1 MISKQ
6 LLLGLSLIL
15 GGGVILYAVNQG
27 QNNTVKDV
35 QAIKTAPQTIDTAA
49 NHDDGVARPTV
60 EPLTVDMATEDK
72 LLSAK
77 QQVREARTLAQER
90 QAMALIE
97 AQEKAQQLALDKANA
112 EQKALAL
119 ATATPAD
126 ALTVEIR
133 PEAIAVAK
141 AQAEQERL
149 EKLAK
154 EKELKAK
161 QEQQKRKK
169 DEKAKADKLKTQ
181 KEQEEKKVQQEEKT
195 KTEKQ
200 KKEPAKKAYDETPQK
215 TNNGQHKVVRG
226 DGLIKLSRQY
236 GVPVSALAQANNM
249 GRDDPLPLGKTIK
262 IPSKT
267 QVARLE
273 RDAKERKAQKIA
285 TERVEKRLKEAR
297 QRGSDGNGN
306 GNARYGVQVS
316 LANNQTKADELAKKY
331 RDAGYT
337 VSTSQTSRGVRVL
350 VGSEKNQDA
359 AAALRDKIKN
369 DSRVDGSGAWV
380 KRVQ

>member
-6 LLLGLSLIL
+6 LLLGLSLVL

-27 QNNTVKDV
+27 QSDTAQNV
-35 QAIKTAPQTIDTAA
+35 QTAETTPQTDNVATIA
-49 NHDDGVARPTV
+49 DDGVARPTV

-72 LLSAK
+72 LLTAK
-77 QQVREARTLAQER
+77 QQAREARTLAQEKE
-90 QAMALIE
+90 AMALIE
-97 AQEKAQQLALDKANA
+97 AQEKAQQLALDKATA
-112 EQKALAL
+112 EQKAL

-126 ALTVEIR
+126 TLTVETR
-133 PEAIAVAK
+133 PEAIAAAK
-141 AQAEQERL
+141 AQAERERL

-161 QEQQKRKK
+161 KEQEQR
-169 DEKAKADKLKTQ
+169 EKNDKEKVKADKLKAQ
-181 KEQEEKKVQQEEKT
+181 KEQAEKDKAETEKKEQ
-195 KTEKQ
+195 
-200 KKEPAKKAYDETPQK
+200 AKKARDEAPQNA
-215 TNNGQHKVVRG
+215 NNGQHKVVRG

-236 GVPVSALAQANNM
+236 GVPVSALAEANNM
-249 GRDDPLPLGKTIK
+249 GRHDPLPLGKTIK
-262 IPSKT
+262 IPSKA

-273 RDAKERKAQKIA
+273 REAKEREAK
-285 TERVEKRLKEAR
+285 ERAAASADKRLKEAR
-297 QRGSDGNGN
+297 QRGSDGDS
-306 GNARYGVQVS
+306 NARYGVQVS

-359 AAALRDKIKN
+359 AAALRNKIKN

>member
-72 LLSAK
+72 LLSVK

-97 AQEKAQQLALDKANA
+97 AQEKAQQLALDKASA
-112 EQKALAL
+112 EQKAL

-285 TERVEKRLKEAR
+285 TERAEKRLKEAR
-297 QRGSDGNGN
+297 QRGSDGNV
-306 GNARYGVQVS
+306 NARYGVQVS

>member
-15 GGGVILYAVNQG
+15 GGGVILYAVNEG

-72 LLSAK
+72 LLSVK

-97 AQEKAQQLALDKANA
+97 AQEKAQQLALDKASA
-112 EQKALAL
+112 EQKAL
-119 ATATPAD
+119 ATPAD

-133 PEAIAVAK
+133 PEAIAVAQ

-200 KKEPAKKAYDETPQK
+200 KKEPAKKAYDETLQK

-285 TERVEKRLKEAR
+285 TERAEKRLKEAR
-297 QRGSDGNGN
+297 QRDSDGN

-380 KRVQ
+380 KRVR

>member
-35 QAIKTAPQTIDTAA
+35 QAIKIAPQTIDTAA

-72 LLSAK
+72 LLSVK
-77 QQVREARTLAQER
+77 QQAREARTLVQER

-97 AQEKAQQLALDKANA
+97 AQEKAQQLALDKASA
-112 EQKALAL
+112 EQKAL
-119 ATATPAD
+119 ATPAD

-133 PEAIAVAK
+133 PEAIAVAQ

-169 DEKAKADKLKTQ
+169 DEKAKADKLKAQ

-297 QRGSDGNGN
+297 QRGSDGD

>member
-77 QQVREARTLAQER
+77 QQAREARTLAQER

-97 AQEKAQQLALDKANA
+97 AQEKAQQLALDKASA

-133 PEAIAVAK
+133 PEAIAVAQ

-273 RDAKERKAQKIA
+273 RDAKERKAQKIT

-297 QRGSDGNGN
+297 QRGSDGN

>member
-6 LLLGLSLIL
+6 LLLGLSLVL

-27 QNNTVKDV
+27 QSDTAQNV
-35 QAIKTAPQTIDTAA
+35 QTAETTPQTDNVATIA
-49 NHDDGVARPTV
+49 DDGVARPTV

-77 QQVREARTLAQER
+77 QQAREARTLAQEKE
-90 QAMALIE
+90 AMALIE
-97 AQEKAQQLALDKANA
+97 AQEKAQQLALDKATA
-112 EQKALAL
+112 EQKAL

-126 ALTVEIR
+126 TLTVETR
-133 PEAIAVAK
+133 PEAIAAAK
-141 AQAEQERL
+141 AQAERERL

-161 QEQQKRKK
+161 KEQEQR
-169 DEKAKADKLKTQ
+169 EKNDKEKVKADKLKAQ
-181 KEQEEKKVQQEEKT
+181 KEQAEKDKAETEKKEQ
-195 KTEKQ
+195 
-200 KKEPAKKAYDETPQK
+200 AKKARDEAPQNA
-215 TNNGQHKVVRG
+215 NNGQHKVVRG

-236 GVPVSALAQANNM
+236 GVPVSALAEANNM
-249 GRDDPLPLGKTIK
+249 GRHDPLPLGKTIK
-262 IPSKT
+262 IPSKA

-273 RDAKERKAQKIA
+273 REAKEREAK
-285 TERVEKRLKEAR
+285 ERAAASADKRLKEAR
-297 QRGSDGNGN
+297 QRGSDGDS
-306 GNARYGVQVS
+306 NARYGVQVS

-359 AAALRDKIKN
+359 AAALRNKIKN

>member
-72 LLSAK
+72 LLSVK
-77 QQVREARTLAQER
+77 QQAREARTLAQER

-97 AQEKAQQLALDKANA
+97 AQEKAQQLALDKASA
-112 EQKALAL
+112 EQKAL
-119 ATATPAD
+119 ATPAD

-133 PEAIAVAK
+133 PEAIAVAQ

-200 KKEPAKKAYDETPQK
+200 KKEPAKKAYDETLQK

-285 TERVEKRLKEAR
+285 TERAEKRLKEAR
-297 QRGSDGNGN
+297 QRGSDGN

-380 KRVQ
+380 KRVR

>member
-15 GGGVILYAVNQG
+15 GGGVILYAVNEG

-72 LLSAK
+72 LLSVK

-90 QAMALIE
+90 QAMALID
-97 AQEKAQQLALDKANA
+97 AQEKAQQLALDKASA
-112 EQKALAL
+112 EQKAL
-119 ATATPAD
+119 ATPAD

-133 PEAIAVAK
+133 PEAIAVAQ

-200 KKEPAKKAYDETPQK
+200 KKEPAKKAYDETLQK

-285 TERVEKRLKEAR
+285 TERAEKRLKEAR
-297 QRGSDGNGN
+297 QRGSDGN

-380 KRVQ
+380 KRVR

>member
-15 GGGVILYAVNQG
+15 GGGVILYAVNEG

-72 LLSAK
+72 LLNAK
-77 QQVREARTLAQER
+77 QQVREAHTLAQER

-97 AQEKAQQLALDKANA
+97 AQEKAQQLALDKASA
-112 EQKALAL
+112 EQKAL
-119 ATATPAD
+119 ATPAD

-133 PEAIAVAK
+133 PEAIAVAQ

-297 QRGSDGNGN
+297 QRGSDGND
-306 GNARYGVQVS
+306 NARYGVQVS

-380 KRVQ
+380 KRVR

>member
-72 LLSAK
+72 LLSVK

-97 AQEKAQQLALDKANA
+97 AQEKAQQLALDKASA

-126 ALTVEIR
+126 VLTVEIR
-133 PEAIAVAK
+133 PEAIAVAQ

-161 QEQQKRKK
+161 QEQEKRKK
-169 DEKAKADKLKTQ
+169 DEKTKADKLKAQ
-181 KEQEEKKVQQEEKT
+181 KEQKEKKEQEEKT

-297 QRGSDGNGN
+297 QRGSDGD

>member
-49 NHDDGVARPTV
+49 NHDDGVARPSV

-77 QQVREARTLAQER
+77 QQAREARTLAQER

-97 AQEKAQQLALDKANA
+97 AQEKAQQLALDKASA
-112 EQKALAL
+112 EQKAL
-119 ATATPAD
+119 ATPAD

-133 PEAIAVAK
+133 PEAIAVAQ
-141 AQAEQERL
+141 AQAEQQRL

-169 DEKAKADKLKTQ
+169 DEKAKADKLKAQ

-297 QRGSDGNGN
+297 QRGSDGD

-331 RDAGYT
+331 RDVGYT

>member
-77 QQVREARTLAQER
+77 QQAREARTLAQER

-97 AQEKAQQLALDKANA
+97 AQEKAQQLALDKASA
-112 EQKALAL
+112 EQKAL
-119 ATATPAD
+119 ATPAD

-133 PEAIAVAK
+133 PEAIAVAQ

-181 KEQEEKKVQQEEKT
+181 KEQEEKKFQQEEKT

-285 TERVEKRLKEAR
+285 TERAEKRLKEAR
-297 QRGSDGNGN
+297 QRGSDGN

>member
-72 LLSAK
+72 LLSVK

-97 AQEKAQQLALDKANA
+97 AQEKAQQLALDKASA
-112 EQKALAL
+112 EQKAL
-119 ATATPAD
+119 ATPAD
-126 ALTVEIR
+126 ALTVEMR
-133 PEAIAVAK
+133 PEAIAVAQ

-181 KEQEEKKVQQEEKT
+181 KEQEQRKVQQEE

-200 KKEPAKKAYDETPQK
+200 KKEPAKKAYDETLQK

-285 TERVEKRLKEAR
+285 TERAEKRLKEAR
-297 QRGSDGNGN
+297 QRGSDGN

-380 KRVQ
+380 KRVR

>member
-35 QAIKTAPQTIDTAA
+35 QTIKTAPQTIDTAA

-97 AQEKAQQLALDKANA
+97 AQEKAQQLALDKASA
-112 EQKALAL
+112 EQKALAT

-133 PEAIAVAK
+133 PEAIAVAQ

-149 EKLAK
+149 EKK
-154 EKELKAK
+154 NKKKELKAK

-285 TERVEKRLKEAR
+285 TERAEKRLKEAR
-297 QRGSDGNGN
+297 QRGSDGN

-331 RDAGYT
+331 RDAGYM